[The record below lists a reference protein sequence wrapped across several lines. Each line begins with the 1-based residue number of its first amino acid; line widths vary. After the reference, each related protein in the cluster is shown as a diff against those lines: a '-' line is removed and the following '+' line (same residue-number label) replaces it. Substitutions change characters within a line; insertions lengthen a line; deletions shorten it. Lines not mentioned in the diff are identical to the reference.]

1 MDLCNWPSNC
11 NGLEEFTRFKV
22 FLTFS
27 YNLKIFQMSK
37 ELKFMCKGSVNTFKD
52 LNGLYKP
59 GLWLTF

>member
-1 MDLCNWPSNC
+1 M
-11 NGLEEFTRFKV
+11 EEFTRFKA

-37 ELKFMCKGSVNTFKD
+37 DLKFMCKGSVNTFKD